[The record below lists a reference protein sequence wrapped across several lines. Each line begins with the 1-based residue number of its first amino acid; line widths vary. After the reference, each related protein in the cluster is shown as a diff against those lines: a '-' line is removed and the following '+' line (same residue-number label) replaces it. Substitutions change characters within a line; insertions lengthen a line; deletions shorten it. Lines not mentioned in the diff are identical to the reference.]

1 MRAGGCTV
9 QQTLTAEAAGVVK
22 HAVALARRRGH
33 AQVTPL
39 HVAATLLAPGA
50 SVLRRACEKSHPH
63 STSHPLQC
71 RALELCFNVAL
82 NRLPTAAGPL
92 VQGQPSLS
100 NALVAALKRA
110 QAHQRRG
117 CLEQQQQQPLLAVK
131 VEMEQLIISILDDP
145 SVSRVM
151 REAGFSSTFVKN
163 NLEET
168 VAVFPSFD
176 PKIKPLSDHGEI
188 RTPSSSSSLLYAN
201 GGLPMNYNNFLGL
214 DNSGSMMSR
223 ISTGNIKN
231 EDIASVMKVLLR
243 KGSRRNPVIV
253 GDCLLSTE
261 NVVRELML
269 RVERGEVPEPLRV
282 VRFVSPQ
289 FSSLSLRLLSREDVD
304 HKLQE
309 LRRTLSNCLA
319 GGSAII
325 YAGDLKWA
333 ADRDEKVD
341 GFCNNSIKYGI
352 SNGYCPVEHIIMEL
366 GRILVHYSESRR
378 LWLMATATYQTFMR
392 CQTRQ
397 PSLETLWGL
406 HAAPIPSGGLSLT
419 LQASSTE
426 SRANDTGSEVLVP
439 IPQNFRWPMPA
450 LKTVSSDDDMEYKLT
465 CCSECSANCEL
476 EAQIF
481 CEREHKPTGTMAST
495 EQKLPFWLQQCKS
508 NDTSSR
514 ETGAA
519 AQVELS
525 MRNLRRKWNQACRTK
540 HSQFYT
546 GTGTT
551 DDPVQLL
558 TSHRFES
565 HEVINKQ
572 QQHSAALIPQVNN
585 PWWSAPPNQQFA
597 PASRSQ
603 SVPVPS
609 IPWIKTP
616 HQLSWSTGAENCQD
630 VNSNT
635 EDSNPRTDVKTALAL
650 GLEQAAKPSDESDNC
665 VVSALPRSFKW
676 LPCSPPES
684 VISMGNERGLWLR
697 QSDPE
702 TLKVFCK
709 KLSDKVPW
717 QSENS
722 IRAIA
727 STVLDCRSG
736 ARRRPGNL
744 NLKSDAWVLILGPDR
759 VGKRNM
765 AKALAETVYGSQDK
779 LIPVPI
785 SRQNSPNPRS
795 CHQEAEIDYSLR
807 GKTYVDKLAE
817 VLSSNPHSVVLLE
830 EIEQADSFLMAAIVN
845 AMEKGKLMDSNGKD
859 VSLSDSIILMTS
871 SIGSSKYFMSSA
883 RGFQLDEEKLSA
895 RNGRYGL
902 RLEVQDMN
910 GVTALRSSQ
919 GLSLKRKADWD
930 HNMQESRGLDQ
941 LKRNRK
947 SLLVALDLNLQAQDP
962 ELVLAPDNDQDGS
975 LSGNSDV
982 SQETLLPLEK
992 DSAHMDQILSCCR
1005 ERFSDKFFKFL
1016 DNCIVFQPF
1025 DFGRLA
1031 EFLLDKLE
1039 SSYTRETNGR
1049 GSLEVESS
1057 ALEHMVLSSW
1067 ETGTQV
1073 FEKWVEE
1080 IFEVGL
1086 SKMQSKH
1093 TLTSQTIVKLSSVAE
1108 IDDQSSFYANSSLP
1122 ARIEI
1127 HLNVDEN

>member
-1 MRAGGCTV
+1 M
-9 QQTLTAEAAGVVK
+9 
-22 HAVALARRRGH
+22 
-33 AQVTPL
+33 
-39 HVAATLLAPGA
+39 
-50 SVLRRACEKSHPH
+50 
-63 STSHPLQC
+63 
-71 RALELCFNVAL
+71 
-82 NRLPTAAGPL
+82 
-92 VQGQPSLS
+92 
-100 NALVAALKRA
+100 
-110 QAHQRRG
+110 
-117 CLEQQQQQPLLAVK
+117 
-131 VEMEQLIISILDDP
+131 
-145 SVSRVM
+145 
-151 REAGFSSTFVKN
+151 
-163 NLEET
+163 
-168 VAVFPSFD
+168 
-176 PKIKPLSDHGEI
+176 
-188 RTPSSSSSLLYAN
+188 
-201 GGLPMNYNNFLGL
+201 
-214 DNSGSMMSR
+214 
-223 ISTGNIKN
+223 
-231 EDIASVMKVLLR
+231 
-243 KGSRRNPVIV
+243 
-253 GDCLLSTE
+253 LSTE
-261 NVVRELML
+261 NVVRELMV

-289 FSSLSLRLLSREDVD
+289 FSSLSLRLLSREDVE
-304 HKLQE
+304 HKLAE
-309 LRRTLSNCLA
+309 LRRTISNCLA

-341 GFCNNSIKYGI
+341 GFCNNNIK
-352 SNGYCPVEHIIMEL
+352 SGYCPVEHIIMEL

-406 HAAPIPSGGLSLT
+406 HTAPIPSGGLSLT

-426 SRANDTGSEVLVP
+426 SRGNETGSEVLMP

-450 LKTVSSDDDMEYKLT
+450 LKTVSSDDDLEYKLH
-465 CCSECSANCEL
+465 CCSECSANFER
-476 EAQIF
+476 EAQIV
-481 CEREHKPTGTMAST
+481 CEREHKPTGSMAPT
-495 EQKLPFWLQQCKS
+495 EQKLPPWLQQCRN
-508 NDTSSR
+508 NDNSSR
-514 ETGAA
+514 ENGAA

-525 MRNLRRKWNQACRTK
+525 MRNLRRKWNQACRTT

-558 TSHRFES
+558 SSHRFES
-565 HEVINKQ
+565 HEMISK
-572 QQHSAALIPQVNN
+572 QQHSATLIPQVNT
-585 PWWSAPPNQQFA
+585 PWWSTPPNQQFA

-609 IPWIKTP
+609 APWIKTP

-650 GLEQAAKPSDESDNC
+650 GLDQAAKPSDESDNC
-665 VVSALPRSFKW
+665 VASALPRSFKW

-684 VISMGNERGLWLR
+684 AISIGNERGLWLR
-697 QSDPE
+697 QSDSE
-702 TLKVFCK
+702 TLKGFCK
-709 KLSDKVPW
+709 RLSEKIPW
-717 QSENS
+717 QNESS

-744 NLKSDAWVLILGPDR
+744 NLKSDAWLLILGPDR
-759 VGKRNM
+759 VSKRNI

-779 LIPVPI
+779 LIPVSI

-795 CHQEAEIDYSLR
+795 CHQEAEIDYSMR

-830 EIEQADSFLMAAIVN
+830 EIEQADNFLMAAIVN
-845 AMEKGKLMDSNGKD
+845 AMEKGKLVDSNGRD

-871 SIGSSKYFMSSA
+871 SIGTSKYFMSSA

-930 HNMQESRGLDQ
+930 LDMQQRLGLDQ
-941 LKRNRK
+941 QKRNRK
-947 SLLVALDLNLQAQDP
+947 SLLVALDLNLQQQDP
-962 ELVLAPDNDQDGS
+962 ELVLAADHDQDGS

-982 SQETLLPLEK
+982 SQETLVPLQK
-992 DSAHMDQILSCCR
+992 DSTHIDQIISCCR
-1005 ERFSDKFFKFL
+1005 ERFSDQFFKFL

-1025 DFGRLA
+1025 DFGHLA
-1031 EFLLDKLE
+1031 ELLVNNLK

-1049 GSLEVESS
+1049 GFLEVESS
-1057 ALEHMVLSSW
+1057 ALENMVSSCW
-1067 ETGTQV
+1067 EMSTQV

-1086 SKMQSKH
+1086 AKMQSKH

-1108 IDDQSSFYANSSLP
+1108 VDEESCFYANSSLP
-1122 ARIEI
+1122 ARIEV

>member
-50 SVLRRACEKSHPH
+50 SVLRRACMKSHPH

-176 PKIKPLSDHGEI
+176 PKIKPLPDHAEM
-188 RTPSSSSSLLYAN
+188 RTPSSSGSLLYTNAGMTMN
-201 GGLPMNYNNFLGL
+201 MNYNNFLGL

-223 ISTGNIKN
+223 ISSGNIKN
-231 EDIASVMKVLLR
+231 EDIASIMKVLLR
-243 KGSRRNPVIV
+243 KGTRRNPVIV
-253 GDCLLSTE
+253 GDCLLSTD
-261 NVVRELML
+261 NVVKELMF

-289 FSSLSLRLLSREDVD
+289 FSSLSLRLWSREDVE
-304 HKLQE
+304 HKLAE
-309 LRRTLSNCLA
+309 LRRTINTCLA

-325 YAGDLKWA
+325 YAGDLKWV

-341 GFCNNSIKYGI
+341 GFCNNNNKSGT

-366 GRILVHYSESRR
+366 GRILVSYSESRR
-378 LWLMATATYQTFMR
+378 LWLMATSTYQTFMR
-392 CQTRQ
+392 CQMRQ

-426 SRANDTGSEVLVP
+426 SRANDTGSELLVS

-450 LKTVSSDDDMEYKLT
+450 LKTVSSDDDLEYKLN
-465 CCSECSANCEL
+465 CCSECSANFEG
-476 EAQIF
+476 EAQRL
-481 CEREHKPTGTMAST
+481 CERDHKPTGTMAST
-495 EQKLPFWLQQCKS
+495 EQKLPLWLQQCKNS
-508 NDTSSR
+508 DNISR
-514 ETGAA
+514 ETDAA
-519 AQVELS
+519 AQVELNT
-525 MRNLRRKWNQACRTK
+525 RNLRRKWNQTCRTK
-540 HSQFYT
+540 HSQLYT

-558 TSHRFES
+558 SSHRFES
-565 HEVINKQ
+565 QEVSKQ
-572 QQHSAALIPQVNN
+572 QHPAAVIPPVNV
-585 PWWSAPPNQQFA
+585 PWWSAPPNQLFA

-603 SVPVPS
+603 PVSVPS
-609 IPWIKTP
+609 APWIKST
-616 HQLSWSTGAENCQD
+616 HQLSWSTGAENCQE
-630 VNSNT
+630 VNPNSQESNT
-635 EDSNPRTDVKTALAL
+635 RTDVKTALAL
-650 GLEQAAKPSDESDNC
+650 GLTQATKPNHESDNC
-665 VVSALPRSFKW
+665 AVSALPRAFKW

-684 VISMGNERGLWLR
+684 VISIGNERGLRLR
-697 QSDPE
+697 QSDHE
-702 TLKVFCK
+702 SLMGFCK
-709 KLSDKVPW
+709 RLSDKVPW
-717 QSENS
+717 QSESS
-722 IRAIA
+722 IQAIA
-727 STVLDCRSG
+727 STVLECRSG
-736 ARRRPGNL
+736 VLRRQGNL
-744 NLKSDAWVLILGPDR
+744 SLKSDTWLLILGPDR
-759 VGKRNM
+759 VGKRNV
-765 AKALAETVYGSQDK
+765 AKALAETIFGSQDK
-779 LIPVPI
+779 VVPVSICRP
-785 SRQNSPNPRS
+785 NSPNPRS

-807 GKTYVDKLAE
+807 GKTYVDRLAE
-817 VLSSNPHSVVLLE
+817 AVSSNPHSVILLE
-830 EIEQADSFLMAAIVN
+830 EIDQADSFLMATIVN
-845 AMEKGKLMDSNGKD
+845 AMERGKLVDSNGRD
-859 VSLSDSIILMTS
+859 VSLSDAIILMTS
-871 SIGSSKYFMSSA
+871 SIGSSKYFMNSA
-883 RGFQLDEEKLSA
+883 KGLQLDEEKLSA

-910 GVTALRSSQ
+910 GVTALRSPQ
-919 GLSLKRKADWD
+919 GFSLKRKAEWD
-930 HNMQESRGLDQ
+930 HHMQESHSFDQ
-941 LKRNRK
+941 QKRNRK
-947 SLLVALDLNLQAQDP
+947 SLSVSLDLNLQAQDQ
-962 ELVLAPDNDQDGS
+962 ELLQADQDQDGS
-975 LSGNSDV
+975 MSGNSDV
-982 SQETLLPLEK
+982 SQEILLPLQN
-992 DSAHMDQILSCCR
+992 DSALTDQILSCSR
-1005 ERFSDKFFKFL
+1005 ERFSDQFFKFL
-1016 DNCIVFQPF
+1016 DNCIVFQPL
-1025 DFGRLA
+1025 DFGHLA
-1031 EFLLDKLE
+1031 EFLLNKLE

-1057 ALEHMVLSSW
+1057 ALEHMVSSCW
-1067 ETGTQV
+1067 EMGTQV

-1080 IFEVGL
+1080 IFAVGL
-1086 SKMQSKH
+1086 AKMHSMH
-1093 TLTSQTIVKLSSVAE
+1093 TLTSQTIVKLSSVPE
-1108 IDDQSSFYANSSLP
+1108 IDGESCFYANSSLP
-1122 ARIEI
+1122 ARLEVD
-1127 HLNVDEN
+1127 LNVDED

>member
-39 HVAATLLAPGA
+39 HVAATLLAPGT
-50 SVLRRACEKSHPH
+50 SVLRRACMKSHPH

-176 PKIKPLSDHGEI
+176 PKIKPVADHAEMRI
-188 RTPSSSSSLLYAN
+188 PSSSNSSVLYTNAGMTMN
-201 GGLPMNYNNFLGL
+201 MNYNFLGI
-214 DNSGSMMSR
+214 DNSAGSMMSSR

-243 KGSRRNPVIV
+243 KGTRRNPVIV
-253 GDCLLSTE
+253 GDCWLSTE
-261 NVVRELML
+261 NVVRELMM
-269 RVERGEVPEPLRV
+269 RVEGGDVPEPLRL

-289 FSSLSLRLLSREDVD
+289 FSSLSLRLLSREDVE
-304 HKLQE
+304 HKLAE
-309 LRRTLSNCLA
+309 LRRTLNICLA

-341 GFCNNSIKYGI
+341 GFFNNNNKSGT
-352 SNGYCPVEHIIMEL
+352 SNGYCPVEHIIREL
-366 GRILVHYSESRR
+366 GRILVSYSESQR

-392 CQTRQ
+392 CKLRH

-426 SRANDTGSEVLVP
+426 SRANDTGSEVLVS
-439 IPQNFRWPMPA
+439 IPQNIRWAMPA
-450 LKTVSSDDDMEYKLT
+450 LKTVSSDDDLEYKLN
-465 CCSECSANCEL
+465 CCSDCSANFER
-476 EAQIF
+476 EAQIL
-481 CEREHKPTGTMAST
+481 CEQDHKP
-495 EQKLPFWLQQCKS
+495 EQKLPLWLQQCKH
-508 NDTSSR
+508 NDNNAR
-514 ETGAA
+514 ETEAA
-519 AQVELS
+519 AQVELNR
-525 MRNLRRKWNQACRTK
+525 RNLRKKWNQTCRTK

-558 TSHRFES
+558 SNHRFES
-565 HEVINKQ
+565 QEISKQ
-572 QQHSAALIPQVNN
+572 HPSAPLIPPANV
-585 PWWSAPPNQQFA
+585 PWWSTGNQFFQ

-603 SVPVPS
+603 SVPAQS
-609 IPWIKTP
+609 ALWINST

-630 VNSNT
+630 VNPKSQ
-635 EDSNPRTDVKTALAL
+635 DSKSRTDVKTALAL
-650 GLEQAAKPSDESDNC
+650 GLAQATKANDESDNC
-665 VVSALPRSFKW
+665 PASALPRTFTW
-676 LPCSPPES
+676 LPYSLSES
-684 VISMGNERGLWLR
+684 VISMGNERGLRLR

-702 TLKVFCK
+702 SLKEFCK
-709 KLSDKVPW
+709 RLSEKVPW
-717 QSENS
+717 QSEDS

-727 STVLDCRSG
+727 STVFECKSG
-736 ARRRPGNL
+736 MLRRQGNL
-744 NLKSDAWVLILGPDR
+744 NFKTDSWLLILGPDR
-759 VGKRNM
+759 VGKRKI
-765 AKALAETVYGSQDK
+765 AKALAETIFGSQDK
-779 LIPVPI
+779 VLSLSICM
-785 SRQNSPNPRS
+785 QNSPNARS
-795 CHQEAEIDYSLR
+795 CHQEPDIDYSLR
-807 GKTYVDKLAE
+807 GKTYVDRLAE
-817 VLSSNPHSVVLLE
+817 VVSSNPHSVVLLE
-830 EIEQADSFLMAAIVN
+830 EIEQADKIVMAAIVN
-845 AMEKGKLMDSNGKD
+845 AMERGKLMDSNGRE

-871 SIGSSKYFMSSA
+871 NIGSSKYSMNSA
-883 RGFQLDEEKLSA
+883 RGLQFDEEKLSA
-895 RNGRYGL
+895 LNGRYGL
-902 RLEVQDMN
+902 RLEVRDMN
-910 GVTALRSSQ
+910 GVAALRSSQ
-919 GLSLKRKADWD
+919 GFSLKRKAEWD
-930 HNMQESRGLDQ
+930 HHMQADSQSLDQ
-941 LKRNRK
+941 QKRNRK
-947 SLLVALDLNLQAQDP
+947 SLFVALDLNLQAQDP
-962 ELVLAPDNDQDGS
+962 ELLIADHDQDGS

-982 SQETLLPLEK
+982 SQETLLPFQK
-992 DSAHMDQILSCCR
+992 DSSPMDQILACSR
-1005 ERFSDKFFKFL
+1005 EHFSDKFFKFL
-1016 DNCIVFQPF
+1016 DKCIVFQPY
-1025 DFGRLA
+1025 DFGYLA

-1039 SSYTRETNGR
+1039 SSYITETNGR
-1049 GSLEVESS
+1049 GTLEVESS
-1057 ALEHMVLSSW
+1057 ALEHMVSSCW
-1067 ETGTQV
+1067 EMGTHDQL

-1086 SKMQSKH
+1086 AKMLSMH
-1093 TLTSQTIVKLSSVAE
+1093 TLTSQTIVKLSTVAE
-1108 IDDQSSFYANSSLP
+1108 NNGDCFFYANSSLP
-1122 ARIEI
+1122 SRLEV
-1127 HLNVDEN
+1127 HLNVAED